1 MAKFELVFNES
12 VSKDLKDTPK
22 QGVQQIAERT
32 NLLRDAAILLEAWNC
47 QAKTITEFAKE
58 ITV

>member
-22 QGVQQIAERT
+22 QGVQQITERT
-32 NLLRDAAILLEAWNC
+32 NLLRDAPILLEA
-47 QAKTITEFAKE
+47 
-58 ITV
+58 

>member
-1 MAKFELVFNES
+1 VAKFELVFNES

-32 NLLRDAAILLEAWNC
+32 NLLRDAAILLEA
-47 QAKTITEFAKE
+47 
-58 ITV
+58 